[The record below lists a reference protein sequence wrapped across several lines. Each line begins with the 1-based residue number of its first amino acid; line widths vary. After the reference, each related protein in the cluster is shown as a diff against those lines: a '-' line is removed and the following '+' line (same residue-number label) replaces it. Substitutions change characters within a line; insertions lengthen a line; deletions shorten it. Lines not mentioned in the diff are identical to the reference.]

1 MTQSGHSP
9 LQAIKLTRYD
19 GFETRGTAM
28 RRRDFIEGVLGSAAA
43 WPLPAL
49 AQQQP
54 GRVRLIGALTGIADD
69 PLTKAEYAAFRQELQ
84 RLGWIEGQNVRIDV
98 RFGEGDASRIRKQA
112 AELVALS
119 PDVILSTGGV
129 STELLLQATRTI
141 PIVFVIVPD
150 PVGSGFIESLAEPGG
165 NATGFMQ
172 FEYSLS
178 AKWPELLKE
187 IAPNVK
193 RVAVIWD
200 PTITACIGQFAVIQ
214 SVAPSIGIDVRPIS
228 VHSDIELVIAG
239 FARVPNGG
247 LIVAASAAAATVTRR
262 ELIITLAARHKL
274 PAIAPFKFFVTGG
287 GLMSYGADLVE
298 QFRRAAGYVDR
309 ILKGDKPADLPVQAP
324 NNQSQDRQGF
334 RHHGATSTAQPR
346 RRGDR
351 MRRRKFIAS
360 VGGAAAWPLVARA
373 QQSDRM
379 RRLGVLI
386 STAEA
391 DAEGQARVAALR
403 LGLLEHGVESRNLEI
418 HYRWG
423 SADPNRIR
431 AYAAELTA
439 LNPD

>member
-200 PTITACIGQFAVIQ
+200 PTITAGIGQFAVVQ
-214 SVAPSIGIDVRPIS
+214 SVAPSLGIDVRPIS
-228 VHSDIELVIAG
+228 VHGDIERAIAG

-247 LIVAASAAAATVTRR
+247 LVVTASAATATETRR
-262 ELIITLAARHKL
+262 ELITTLATRYKL
-274 PAIAPFKFFVTGG
+274 SVVTNTKVFVTGG
-287 GLMSYGADLVE
+287 GLVSYGADFVG

-324 NNQSQDRQGF
+324 NKYELVINLK
-334 RHHGATSTAQPR
+334 TAKALGLTVPP
-346 RRGDR
+346 
-351 MRRRKFIAS
+351 S
-360 VGGAAAWPLVARA
+360 LLARA
-373 QQSDRM
+373 DE
-379 RRLGVLI
+379 VI
-386 STAEA
+386 E
-391 DAEGQARVAALR
+391 
-403 LGLLEHGVESRNLEI
+403 
-418 HYRWG
+418 
-423 SADPNRIR
+423 
-431 AYAAELTA
+431 
-439 LNPD
+439 

>member
-1 MTQSGHSP
+1 
-9 LQAIKLTRYD
+9 
-19 GFETRGTAM
+19 M
-28 RRRDFIEGVLGSAAA
+28 RRREFIKLLGGTATA
-43 WPLPAL
+43 WPLAAL

-54 GRVRLIGALTGIADD
+54 GRVRLIGALAGIADD
-69 PLTKAEYAAFRQELQ
+69 SGSKALFTAFRQEMQ
-84 RLGWIEGQNVRIDV
+84 RLGWVDGQNVRIDV
-98 RFGEGDASRIRKQA
+98 RFGEGDASHVRKQA

-200 PTITACIGQFAVIQ
+200 PTITAGIGQFAVIQ
-214 SVAPSIGIDVRPIS
+214 SVAPSLGIDVRPIS
-228 VHSDIELVIAG
+228 VHGDIERAIAG

-247 LIVAASAAAATVTRR
+247 LVVTASAATATETRR
-262 ELIITLAARHKL
+262 ELITTLATRYKL
-274 PAIAPFKFFVTGG
+274 SVVTNTKVFVTGG
-287 GLMSYGADLVE
+287 GLVSYGADFVG

-324 NNQSQDRQGF
+324 NKYELVINLK
-334 RHHGATSTAQPR
+334 TAKALGLTVPP
-346 RRGDR
+346 
-351 MRRRKFIAS
+351 S
-360 VGGAAAWPLVARA
+360 LLARA
-373 QQSDRM
+373 DE
-379 RRLGVLI
+379 VI
-386 STAEA
+386 E
-391 DAEGQARVAALR
+391 
-403 LGLLEHGVESRNLEI
+403 
-418 HYRWG
+418 
-423 SADPNRIR
+423 
-431 AYAAELTA
+431 
-439 LNPD
+439 